1 MQPTQELID
10 ELFREEVE
18 EARRMT
24 PEQKLLAGEDLYRYA
39 ERITLAGIKHEN
51 PGIDN
56 QRALEI
62 LQERFDLVERV
73 EQRRGNRS

>member
-10 ELFREEVE
+10 ELFQEEVE

-24 PEQKLLAGEDLYRYA
+24 SEQKLLAGEDLYRYA

-51 PGIDN
+51 PGIDD

-62 LQERFDLVERV
+62 LQERFDLIERA
-73 EQRRGNRS
+73 ERNRGHRS

>member
-10 ELFREEVE
+10 ELLQEEVE

-24 PEQKLLAGEDLYRYA
+24 PEQKLLAGEELYRYA

-51 PGIDN
+51 PDIDN

-62 LQERFDLVERV
+62 LQERFDLIERA
-73 EQRRGNRS
+73 EQHCGNRS

>member
-1 MQPTQELID
+1 MLPTQELID
-10 ELFREEVE
+10 ELFQEEVE

-62 LQERFDLVERV
+62 LQDRFDMIERA
-73 EQRRGNRS
+73 E

>member
-1 MQPTQELID
+1 MVPTQELVD
-10 ELFREEVE
+10 DLFQEEVE

-51 PGIDN
+51 PGIDH

-62 LQERFDLVERV
+62 LQERFDLIERA
-73 EQRRGNRS
+73 ERHRGTRR

>member
-62 LQERFDLVERV
+62 LQDRFDMIERA
-73 EQRRGNRS
+73 E